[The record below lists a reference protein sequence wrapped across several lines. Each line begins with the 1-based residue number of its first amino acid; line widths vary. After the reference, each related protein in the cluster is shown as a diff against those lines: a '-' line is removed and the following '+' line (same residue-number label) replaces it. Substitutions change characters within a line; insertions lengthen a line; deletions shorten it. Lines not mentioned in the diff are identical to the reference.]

1 MSSNSISTPQFLKR
15 LRNGVAIG
23 IAGGLAEIVVVT
35 LYCAASGASAPDV
48 ARHIASAA
56 GFAGASAWA
65 GVAIHLALAAMLG
78 IAIMFAWNPARVN
91 TARAAPLYTALLL
104 TLAAVWAINFFMVLP
119 VLSPEFVTLLPLP
132 VTLASKLMFGC
143 AAAAA
148 LRRLFPVRGQ
158 NSGSGISGATPQ
170 VAAIA

>member
-1 MSSNSISTPQFLKR
+1 MLSNSISAPPFLRR

-23 IAGGLAEIVVVT
+23 VAGGLAEIVVVS

-56 GFAGASAWA
+56 GLAGASAWT

-78 IAIMFAWNPARVN
+78 VAIMFAWNPARVN
-91 TARAAPLYTALLL
+91 TARPAPLYVSLLL

-132 VTLASKLMFGC
+132 VTLASKLMFGW

-148 LRRLFPVRGQ
+148 LHWLSTTQEQ
-158 NSGSGISGATPQ
+158 NMGSGIS
-170 VAAIA
+170 AAIA

>member
-1 MSSNSISTPQFLKR
+1 MSSNSILAPQFLKR
-15 LRNGVAIG
+15 LRNGAVIG

-35 LYCAASGASAPDV
+35 LYCAASGASVPDV
-48 ARHIASAA
+48 GRHIAFAA
-56 GFAGASAWA
+56 GFEGASAWT

-91 TARAAPLYTALLL
+91 PARAAPLYLLLLL

-132 VTLASKLMFGC
+132 VTLASKLMFGW

-148 LRRLFPVRGQ
+148 LHWLSTTQEQ
-158 NSGSGISGATPQ
+158 NMGSGIS
-170 VAAIA
+170 AAIA